1 MAQVVDWDKIK
12 TEYITTKTSYRK
24 LASKYDVPL
33 RTLTHRGKT
42 EKWVEMREQHCSNVM
57 TKTLKEAED
66 KAVDY
71 KSTLYDLAYKVAQDL
86 VKFTT
91 DYSISELVSLGVK
104 PKDITGAIKDLE
116 DVLHVKSEADLRE
129 QEARIANL
137 QRQAA
142 ASEDTSKEI
151 TVVFQGDLN
160 EYSK

>member
-1 MAQVVDWDKIK
+1 MALVDWDSIK

-24 LASKYDVPL
+24 LATKYNIPL

-42 EKWVEMREQHCSNVM
+42 ENWVAMREQHCAKVM

-66 KAVDY
+66 KAVNY
-71 KSTLYDLAYKVAQDL
+71 KSTLYELAYKVAQEL
-86 VKFTT
+86 VQFTT
-91 DYSISELVSLGVK
+91 DYSMQQLVALGIK
-104 PKDITGAIKDLE
+104 PRDITGAIKDIG

-142 ASEDTSKEI
+142 ASEDINKEI
-151 TVVFQGDLN
+151 TVIFEGDLK